1 MSFHCTYPDFSVRST
16 IDNQAFAVSRKALCT
31 SEVFRN
37 MFSCCDDSHSE
48 VSDQS
53 MDLLESSAS
62 LCLLLTLLHSPPDPP
77 TLPKQDGPWDLGPA
91 LNTDSSVIPLPILAQ
106 LFLLADKYALSDSV
120 TKVLSEHLL
129 ANAPLN
135 PLFVYGFALS
145 AGFPDIASKA
155 CRWLKPMALYS
166 QEEIKI
172 IPTVEAYH
180 NVIRLQDLRVK
191 ALKRILLEE
200 EIFPHGYGAC
210 SSHLNETQ
218 TIWHSARIN
227 LARKVETLTDVA
239 GEMEDLLSERPI
251 RDCSACRK
259 ACTAAV
265 EMLRYKCRKAPRTLR
280 HLQPPGT

>member
-1 MSFHCTYPDFSVRST
+1 MSFHCTYPDFSVRSI

-31 SEVFRN
+31 SEVFREFPTICSFGSGLIRFFPFSYAGN

-145 AGFPDIASKA
+145 AGFPDVASKA

-200 EIFPHGYGAC
+200 EIFPHGDYHVWTAVQVSMLMLLFSTGYGAC

-218 TIWHSARIN
+218 TIWHSARVN
-227 LARKVETLTDVA
+227 LARKVETCMCTR
-239 GEMEDLLSERPI
+239 GLLE
-251 RDCSACRK
+251 
-259 ACTAAV
+259 
-265 EMLRYKCRKAPRTLR
+265 
-280 HLQPPGT
+280 